1 MLLNAKGRAVKVQDK
16 FQSQGQREAVLA
28 NLRESQ
34 PFPTKGHGN
43 WFTIEQRA
51 NLRPGR

>member
-1 MLLNAKGRAVKVQDK
+1 MLLNAKGRAVKVQDR
-16 FQSQGQREAVLA
+16 FNSAEQRVAVLA
-28 NLRESQ
+28 PMRESQ
-34 PFPTKGHGN
+34 PFPAKGHGN